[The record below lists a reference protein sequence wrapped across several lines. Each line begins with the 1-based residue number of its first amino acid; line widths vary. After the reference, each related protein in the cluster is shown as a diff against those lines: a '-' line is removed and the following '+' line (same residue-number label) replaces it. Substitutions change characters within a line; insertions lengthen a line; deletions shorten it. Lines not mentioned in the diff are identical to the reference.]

1 MEGDIMSYIYKII
14 NDVNNK
20 VYIGKTAFSI
30 QKRFQE
36 HCKDAFRERNE
47 KRPLYAAMRKYGIEH
62 FHIEQIEECEDCVA
76 ADREA
81 YWIGVYQA
89 YATGYNATLGGDGK
103 FLYDHVAIATRLK
116 EHPYSQDIADEFNCG
131 IDIIRS
137 IAQQYHIELLA
148 HNEHRCK
155 FITAYTKDNQKVQ
168 EFDST
173 ALAAQWCYEQGKCA
187 TLNSGVRS
195 HIAEAA
201 NGKRKSAYGY
211 IWKY

>member
-1 MEGDIMSYIYKII
+1 MSYIYKII
-14 NDVNNK
+14 NNVNNK

-47 KRPLYAAMRKYGIEH
+47 KRPLYNAMRKYGTEAFSIEL
-62 FHIEQIEECEDCVA
+62 IEECDDAFA

-81 YWIGVYQA
+81 YWIGVYNA
-89 YATGYNATLGGDGK
+89 YSTGYNATLGGDGK
-103 FLYDHVAIATRLK
+103 FLYNHEAIAKRLK
-116 EHPYSQDIADEFNCG
+116 EHPYSADVSAEFGCCA
-131 IDIIRS
+131 DIIRE
-137 IAQQYHIELLA
+137 IANQNNIQLQR
-148 HNEHRCK
+148 NK
-155 FITAYTKDNQKVQ
+155 KTITAYSKDGKEIKSFN
-168 EFDST
+168 ST
-173 ALAAQWCYEQGKCA
+173 IEAAQWCFDNGKCV

-195 HIAEAA
+195 HIAEVA